1 MRKQKFDLY
10 IYTLE
15 ACLKMETVQIPSRQQ
30 CGKSGNMMAT
40 IRSNITSGNSG
51 SMESVA
57 IMQQHGENE
66 DLQPYSGTRAK
77 TEWRNV
83 VSVNITE
90 LKSWTNGRKSGK
102 HASTNISQNET
113 RQRTTKYNTVFF
125 HKQSAQLVHCVD
137 ATWM

>member
-1 MRKQKFDLY
+1 
-10 IYTLE
+10 
-15 ACLKMETVQIPSRQQ
+15 
-30 CGKSGNMMAT
+30 MAT

-83 VSVNITE
+83 VSVNISE
-90 LKSWTNGRKSGK
+90 LKSWTNGRESGK
-102 HASTNISQNET
+102 HASTNISRNET

-125 HKQSAQLVHCVD
+125 H
-137 ATWM
+137 